1 MFAELQSR
9 YRCETSFLSCHR
21 RLHDGGV
28 RAAIQFVCGD
38 PTAVIKILAQSA
50 RGDPRRSVGDNVGA
64 LGSFKGGYNKRTR
77 PLTRRRQTHNK
88 WEGKGRQVISHLI

>member
-9 YRCETSFLSCHR
+9 CRCETSFLSCHR

-28 RAAIQFVCGD
+28 RAAIQFVCGN

-50 RGDPRRSVGDNVGA
+50 RGDPRRSVGTMLAPLA
-64 LGSFKGGYNKRTR
+64 LSRVVTRKGLAHSPGGDKRT
-77 PLTRRRQTHNK
+77 TS
-88 WEGKGRQVISHLI
+88 GRERDDK